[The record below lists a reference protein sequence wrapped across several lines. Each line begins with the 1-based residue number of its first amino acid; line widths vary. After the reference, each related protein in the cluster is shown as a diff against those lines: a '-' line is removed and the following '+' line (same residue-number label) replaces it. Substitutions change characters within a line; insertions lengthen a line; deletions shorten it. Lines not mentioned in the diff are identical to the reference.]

1 MIAAQDTNA
10 RVKAG
15 KEMEARIAAGL
26 RNAGLKLSEASDTD
40 DRLKKVDRWIETT
53 QGRKA
58 LQIKYRESGS
68 DLLFEVFDTF
78 HGWRDS
84 RNKTGRDMQGIAT
97 EYAVLLPDQKTVV
110 MVDPKVAK
118 EAIED
123 MLDEARCNGWSRT
136 SFAGSTLN
144 HRFKGFD
151 MELKLQHD
159 PADGRK
165 KIVAYIPA
173 AFFEGNRQTKVYK
186 IALGAKNS

>member
-1 MIAAQDTNA
+1 MIANQDANA

-26 RNAGLKLSEASDTD
+26 RQVGLKLTEATDTE
-40 DRLKKVDRWIETT
+40 DRLKKVDRWIETP

-84 RNKTGRDMQGIAT
+84 RNKVGRDMEGIAT

-110 MVDPKVAK
+110 MVDPKIAK

-136 SFAGSTLN
+136 NFAGSTLH
-144 HRFKGFD
+144 HRFKGFE

-173 AFFEGNRQTKVYK
+173 AFFEGQRQTKVFK
-186 IALGAKNS
+186 IALKN